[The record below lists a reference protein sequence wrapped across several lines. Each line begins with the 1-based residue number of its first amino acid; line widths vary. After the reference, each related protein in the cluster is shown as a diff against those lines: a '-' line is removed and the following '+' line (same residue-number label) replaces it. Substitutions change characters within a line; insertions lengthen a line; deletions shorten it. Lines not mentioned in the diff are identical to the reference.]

1 MLSLMALLPLAALR
15 APAQQFGVSGI
26 TGVVIDASGATV
38 PKARVTVVWQ
48 GSDRREFVV
57 SGPAGQF
64 TLQPV
69 PEGNYTVTVAAPG
82 FALLRLEGI
91 VIRPGELVTVKPVLN
106 LGQVKETME
115 VRGERPLGATQPQAP
130 QPPTFGASGAQRIP
144 VGGSV
149 QGAKLV
155 RMARPVYPPDC
166 KAEGVEGT
174 VLLRAVIGK
183 DGNVLNLQP
192 INELVDKRLVEGATQ
207 AVSQWIYQP
216 TLLNGV
222 PVEIVT
228 EVEVNFVLA
237 Q

>member
-1 MLSLMALLPLAALR
+1 LR

-38 PKARVTVVWQ
+38 PKARVTLIWQ
-48 GSDRREFVV
+48 GSARREFVL

-91 VIRPGELVTVKPVLN
+91 VIKPGELVTVKTVLN
-106 LGQVKETME
+106 LGQIRETME
-115 VRGERPLGATQPQAP
+115 IRGERPATSGTSE
-130 QPPTFGASGAQRIP
+130 PPRIP

-149 QGAKLV
+149 QAAKLV
-155 RMARPVYPPDC
+155 RMARPAYPPDC

-174 VLLRAVIGK
+174 VLLRSVIGK

-192 INELVDKRLVEGATQ
+192 INELVDKRLVEAATQ
-207 AVSQWIYQP
+207 AVSQWVYQP
-216 TLLNGV
+216 TLLNGA
-222 PVEIVT
+222 PVEILT
-228 EVEVNFVLA
+228 EIEVNFVLA